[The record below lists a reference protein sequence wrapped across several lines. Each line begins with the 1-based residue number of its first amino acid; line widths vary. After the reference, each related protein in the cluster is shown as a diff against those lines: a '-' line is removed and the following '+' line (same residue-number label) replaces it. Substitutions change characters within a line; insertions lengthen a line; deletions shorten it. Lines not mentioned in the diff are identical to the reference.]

1 MAQVSQRT
9 YLTEKGNNMA
19 KGYQRGGFQGGGGN
33 MKGIMQQV
41 QKMQREM
48 EKAQE
53 EAAAMVGEATAGGGV
68 IRVTVDGDRQITQL
82 TIDPG
87 VVDPDD
93 VDMLQDLI
101 TAAVNEAIRDLNKKV
116 EARMSSVTGGMDI
129 PLPGF

>member
-1 MAQVSQRT
+1 
-9 YLTEKGNNMA
+9 MA
-19 KGYQRGGFQGGGGN
+19 KGFQRGGFQGGGGGN
-33 MKGIMQQV
+33 MKGLMQQV

-53 EAAAMVGEATAGGGV
+53 EAASMTGEASAGGGV
-68 IRVTVDGDRQITQL
+68 IKVVVDGERQITSL

-93 VDMLQDLI
+93 VEMLQDLI
-101 TAAVNEAIRDLNKKV
+101 TAAVNEAIRDLDKKV
-116 EARMSSVTGGMDI
+116 ESRMSTVTGGLDI

>member
-1 MAQVSQRT
+1 
-9 YLTEKGNNMA
+9 MA
-19 KGYQRGGFQGGGGN
+19 KYQRGGFHGGGGGN

-53 EAAAMVGEATAGGGV
+53 EAASMTGEATVGGGAV
-68 IRVTVDGDRQITQL
+68 KVTVDGDRQITEL
-82 TIDPG
+82 IIEPG

-93 VDMLQDLI
+93 VEMLQDLI

-116 EARMSSVTGGMDI
+116 ESRMSAVTGGLDLPI
-129 PLPGF
+129 PGF

>member
-1 MAQVSQRT
+1 
-9 YLTEKGNNMA
+9 
-19 KGYQRGGFQGGGGN
+19 
-33 MKGIMQQV
+33 MKGLMQQV

-53 EAAAMVGEATAGGGV
+53 EAASMTGEASAGGGV
-68 IRVTVDGDRQITQL
+68 IKVVVDGERQITSL

-93 VDMLQDLI
+93 VEMLQDLI
-101 TAAVNEAIRDLNKKV
+101 TAAVNEAIRDLDKKV
-116 EARMSSVTGGMDI
+116 ESRMSTVTGGLDI